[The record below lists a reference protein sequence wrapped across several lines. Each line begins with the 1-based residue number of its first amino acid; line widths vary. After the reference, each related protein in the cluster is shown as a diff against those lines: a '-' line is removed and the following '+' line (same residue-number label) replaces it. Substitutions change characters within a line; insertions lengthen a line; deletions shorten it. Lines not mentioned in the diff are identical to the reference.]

1 MREAS
6 TGADRH
12 RLVADKS
19 RTVRVVACACFL
31 LAICIWGNFAL
42 GADGTKR
49 IVIIHS
55 NESTLPASVLVD
67 QSLRAAMQAGASYP
81 LEFFSEFL
89 DVVRFPEPPYLN
101 RTAAFLRDK
110 YADRPA
116 DLVVAV
122 GPQALDFLSERR
134 TSIFVTSPLIFA
146 GISEESLRQRT
157 LPSGVTGIVSRF
169 DPVPTLELALRL
181 QPNTRQVVVVTGASA
196 FDKSWEAK
204 VRGALYRYNSRFEAI
219 YLSGLPLPDL
229 LRELGRLPRDTVV
242 LYLSVFQDGTGEHM
256 VPRDVARLVSEAAN
270 APVYALYDTYMGQG
284 VVGGYMDTFEAIGR
298 ETGELGLRILAGKEP
313 EHQLPREAAT
323 HSYRIDWRQLRRW
336 GLSEAL
342 LPPGS
347 IVHFE
352 EPPLWETHTDEILV
366 ASGLLLLQA
375 LLIVALLLQARQR
388 RRAEESLRDS
398 EERISLAAVSA
409 NLGLWRWDATTDLV
423 WATDHCRQ
431 IYGLAPQA
439 PLTVQTFLATVHPD
453 DRPWTRRSLERAA
466 ATGRPFDAEY
476 RVVLADGSVRWV
488 GAKGRSMRNGSNA
501 PARMTGVAIDITE
514 RKQAEEAM
522 RESEARYRV
531 VAETA
536 SDAIITIDQKSIIL
550 FANPA
555 AEKIFGYSVA
565 EMIGSELTMLM
576 PDYLRRI
583 HRASVERYVET
594 GRRHISWEGVELPGV
609 DKTGRIIP
617 LELSFAEFVSNGQR
631 YFTGIVRNI
640 TERKRAEEALRESE
654 ERYRN
659 VVETQTELICRYLP
673 DTTLTFV
680 NDAYCRY
687 FGRSRDDLVGTRFVE
702 LIPESGRTETLR
714 YVESLI
720 ANPRIQTYE
729 HGVLKPDGSTGWQ
742 QWSDHVILDSNGRI
756 IEIQGIGRDITELRQ
771 AELEAQRQREEVT
784 HLTRV
789 AVLGELSGAL
799 AHELNQPL
807 TAILSNAQAAQRFLD
822 REPVDL
828 DEVREILKDIVGED
842 RRAGE
847 VIRRLRAMLRRGETQ
862 LQPLELNDVVTEVL
876 DLTHSDLIERKVTL
890 EAQLASRL
898 PRMRGDRVQL
908 QQVLLN
914 LIVNGCE
921 SMVANRPS
929 DRILTIATA
938 AGKDGGAYV
947 SVTDRGA
954 GIAADQ
960 LPRLFE
966 PFFTTKEQGL
976 GLGLSIC
983 RSIVA
988 AHGGRLWAANNPDRG
1003 ATFCFVLPPQL
1014 PESSHEYRSLY
1025 SLPG

>member
-1 MREAS
+1 
-6 TGADRH
+6 
-12 RLVADKS
+12 V
-19 RTVRVVACACFL
+19 
-31 LAICIWGNFAL
+31 
-42 GADGTKR
+42 
-49 IVIIHS
+49 IVHS

-67 QSLRAAMQAGASYP
+67 QNLRATMQAGASYP
-81 LEFFSEFL
+81 LQFFSEFL
-89 DVVRFPEPPYLN
+89 DAVRFPELSHLD
-101 RTAAFLRDK
+101 RTAAYLHDK

-122 GPQALDFLSERR
+122 GPQALGFLSDRR
-134 TSIFVTSPLIFA
+134 SDLFPAAPLIFA
-146 GISEESLRQRT
+146 GISEESLRQRA
-157 LPSGVTGIVSRF
+157 LPPGATGIVSRL
-169 DPVPTLELALRL
+169 DPVPTIELALRL
-181 QPNTRQVVVVTGASA
+181 QPTTRHLAVVTGASA

-204 VRGALYRYNSRFEAI
+204 VRSALPRLETRPEAI
-219 YLSGLPLPDL
+219 YLSGLPMPDL
-229 LRELGRLPRDTVV
+229 LHEVGRLPRDTVV
-242 LYLSVFQDGTGEHM
+242 LYLSVFQDGTGENL
-256 VPRDVARLVSEAAN
+256 VPRDVARQLSRAAN
-270 APVYALYDTYMGQG
+270 APVYGFYDTYMGQG
-284 VVGGYMDTFEAIGR
+284 IVGGYMDGFDAVGQEAGR
-298 ETGELGLRILAGKEP
+298 LGLRILGGEAP
-313 EHQLPREAAT
+313 ESLPAREGAT
-323 HSYRIDWRQLRRW
+323 HSYEVDWRELQRW

-342 LPPGS
+342 LPRGS
-347 IVHFE
+347 IVRFR
-352 EPPLWETHTDEILV
+352 EPQLWETHTDEILT

-375 LLIVALLLQARQR
+375 LLIVALLIQARR
-388 RRAEESLRDS
+388 RRHAEESLRDS

-409 NLGLWRWDATTDLV
+409 NLGLWRWDAATDLV
-423 WATDHCRQ
+423 WATDRCRQ
-431 IYGLAPQA
+431 IFGLAAQL

-453 DRPWTRRSLERAA
+453 DRPRARQALERAA
-466 ATGRPFDAEY
+466 STGQPYATEY
-476 RVVLADGSVRWV
+476 RVVLPDGSVRWV
-488 GAKGRSMRNGSNA
+488 GAKGRSMHDGSNTRA
-501 PARMTGVAIDITE
+501 QMTGIAIDITE

-522 RESEARYRV
+522 RESEERYRV

-565 EMIGSELTMLM
+565 EMVGSELTMLM
-576 PDYLRRI
+576 PDYLRRV
-583 HRASVERYVET
+583 HRTSVERYVET
-594 GRRHISWEGVELPGV
+594 GQRHISWEGVGLPGV
-609 DKTGRIIP
+609 HKTGRIVP

-673 DTTLTFV
+673 NTTLTFV

-687 FGRSRDDLVGTRFVE
+687 FGRSRDDLVGIKYLE
-702 LIPESGRTETLR
+702 LIPEPARADTLR

-720 ANPRIQTYE
+720 ASPRIQTYE
-729 HGVLKPDGSTGWQ
+729 HEVLRPDGSTGWQ
-742 QWSDHVILDSNGRI
+742 QWNDHVILDSKGRVV
-756 IEIQGIGRDITELRQ
+756 EIQGIGRDITELRQ

-828 DEVREILKDIVGED
+828 DEVRDILKDIVGED

-847 VIRRLRAMLRRGETQ
+847 VIRRLRAMLRKGETQ
-862 LQPLELNDVVTEVL
+862 LQLLEINDVVREVL
-876 DLTHSDLIERKVTL
+876 DLAHSDLIERKVTL
-890 EAQLASRL
+890 ETQLASRL
-898 PRMRGDRVQL
+898 PPTRGDRVQL

-921 SMVANRPS
+921 AMVPNRPI
-929 DRILTIATA
+929 DRRLTIATA

-954 GIAADQ
+954 GIAVDQ
-960 LPRLFE
+960 FPRLFE
-966 PFFTTKEQGL
+966 PFFTTKGQGL

-1003 ATFCFVLPPQL
+1003 ATFCFALPPQL
-1014 PESSHEYRSLY
+1014 PESSHEYPSLQ
-1025 SLPG
+1025 SIPG